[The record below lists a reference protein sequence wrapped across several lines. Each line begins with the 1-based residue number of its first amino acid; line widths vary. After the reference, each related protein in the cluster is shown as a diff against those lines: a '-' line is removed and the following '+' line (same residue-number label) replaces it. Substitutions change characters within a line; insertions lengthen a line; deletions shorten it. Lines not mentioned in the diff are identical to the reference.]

1 MLCVFGKGRLGM
13 DPEQKMNNASGSYY
27 KVRIAVNRM
36 VKKNGQAEK
45 ETLWC
50 SGLVHEGKISYQ
62 LDSLKKGAQVTFMAN
77 KGWVQQWTDK
87 NGGQHADV
95 DLGFLALIET
105 TFEGE
110 KKTEGQAAPVKP
122 THIRDHTLTRMP
134 EPAQSTQALAQQTFP
149 VVNQNV
155 QQQTAQHQ
163 TAQQAPTTPQPTWDG
178 EKWVTPPVAATA
190 PAAPAQNNNA
200 LPF

>member
-13 DPEQKMNNASGSYY
+13 EPEQKLNNASGKYY

-36 VKKNGQAEK
+36 VKKASGSER

-62 LDSLKKGAQVTFMAN
+62 MDRLKKGAHVTFMSN
-77 KGWVQQWTDK
+77 KSWIAQWE
-87 NGGQHADV
+87 NRQGVVMADI

-105 TFEGE
+105 GGEQEG
-110 KKTEGQAAPVKP
+110 
-122 THIRDHTLTRMP
+122 D
-134 EPAQSTQALAQQTFP
+134 
-149 VVNQNV
+149 
-155 QQQTAQHQ
+155 QQQTPTTTPAPAP
-163 TAQQAPTTPQPTWDG
+163 TQAPASMP
-178 EKWVTPPVAATA
+178 A
-190 PAAPAQNNNA
+190 PAHVYAPAPAPAQEQRTQVWNGKDWVAAPPQQSAVSGQVPAPQIQKDNS

>member
-1 MLCVFGKGRLGM
+1 MIVKGEIMLCIFGKGRLGM

-36 VKKNGQAEK
+36 VKKNGQSEK

-50 SGLVHEGKISYQ
+50 SGLIHEGKIAYQ
-62 LDSLKKGAQVTFMAN
+62 LDSLKKGSQVTFMAN

-95 DLGFLALIET
+95 DLGFLALLESN
-105 TFEGE
+105 FEGE
-110 KKTEGQAAPVKP
+110 KKTEGAPVQNAAPS
-122 THIRDHTLTRMP
+122 HTP
-134 EPAQSTQALAQQTFP
+134 NTQALAQQTFP
-149 VVNQNV
+149 V
-155 QQQTAQHQ
+155 AHKK
-163 TAQQAPTTPQPTWDG
+163 APTTPQPVWNG
-178 EKWVTPPVAATA
+178 EEWVTPLPQQ
-190 PAAPAQNNNA
+190 AAPVQKDNG